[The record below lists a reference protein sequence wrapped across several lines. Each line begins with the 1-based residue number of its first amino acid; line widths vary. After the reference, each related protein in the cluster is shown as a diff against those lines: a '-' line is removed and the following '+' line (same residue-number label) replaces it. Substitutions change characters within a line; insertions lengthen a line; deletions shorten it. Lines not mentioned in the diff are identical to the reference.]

1 MAVSKDIVKKV
12 KKYEAL
18 KQEADELYRELTELF
33 ADESLMGELCSCDDF
48 GICERPSLGIVTPTG
63 TGEYCKVLTRFE
75 DSEWGNHYF
84 PTEDSDEFVVVH
96 YST

>member
-33 ADESLMGELCSCDDF
+33 ADESLMGELCVCDDF
-48 GICERPSLGIVTPTG
+48 GICERPSSEMATPTE
-63 TGEYCKVLTRFE
+63 TGEYREVITRFE
-75 DSEWGNHYF
+75 DSEWGNYYF
-84 PTEDSDEFVVVH
+84 PAEDSDEFVVVH